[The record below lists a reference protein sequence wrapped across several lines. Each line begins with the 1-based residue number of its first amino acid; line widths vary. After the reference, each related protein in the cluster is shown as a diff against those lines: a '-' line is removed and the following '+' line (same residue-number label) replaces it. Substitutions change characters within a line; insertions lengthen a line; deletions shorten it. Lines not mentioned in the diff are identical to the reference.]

1 MSGERDSAQT
11 TDMTESGGRQGRRG
25 EEKEEEVG
33 CETIDI
39 LYGYIENVY
48 GETMEFLR
56 AGKDRK
62 RAACN
67 HKDSNMQIGLL

>member
-25 EEKEEEVG
+25 EEKEVG
-33 CETIDI
+33 CEPIDI

-62 RAACN
+62 WAACN
-67 HKDSNMQIGLL
+67 HKDINMQIGLL

>member
-1 MSGERDSAQT
+1 MR
-11 TDMTESGGRQGRRG
+11 RRG
-25 EEKEEEVG
+25 EEEEEEVG

-56 AGKDRK
+56 AGKARK

-67 HKDSNMQIGLL
+67 HKDINMQIGLL